1 MTNTDRIN
9 EIRARLEA
17 ATSGPWEE
25 DGPVVRSV
33 QTGEDVTGLCESEN
47 RDFIAHAPDD
57 IAYLLARV
65 ECGDA
70 LREAVRRF
78 LYVNSDNPPLGY
90 ANLDNA
96 TDAYDAEPTG
106 KPEKPVVYCGNCRKR
121 GIERRVDF
129 NWYEEKKEWLGGT
142 WHLDNSYE
150 SCSLNDEPFCGFA
163 EPTKK
168 FCTEVLTESH
178 YAGMDE
184 GVRFAVRV
192 LNAHFVSTYQS
203 CEGGEGHSADHPYI
217 DVAPMSIHHAVE
229 ILNSYGLKP
238 WCAEILWNIDSEH
251 GMILDGAIGR
261 VQLRKAV
268 PERADE
274 EIGFAIGYQR
284 PILPTD
290 KGEK

>member
-1 MTNTDRIN
+1 MTDEIKVGSRVRHESYGGGLVLDSKKFVKFDQFVSVSVVADKDLTLIPDTDRIN

-163 EPTKK
+163 EPTKI
-168 FCTEVLTESH
+168 
-178 YAGMDE
+178 AIE
-184 GVRFAVRV
+184 GA
-192 LNAHFVSTYQS
+192 
-203 CEGGEGHSADHPYI
+203 EG
-217 DVAPMSIHHAVE
+217 
-229 ILNSYGLKP
+229 K
-238 WCAEILWNIDSEH
+238 
-251 GMILDGAIGR
+251 
-261 VQLRKAV
+261 K
-268 PERADE
+268 
-274 EIGFAIGYQR
+274 
-284 PILPTD
+284 
-290 KGEK
+290 